1 MIKTLNH
8 LPHPQEDGATL
19 ASHFSDLAPPLN
31 DRQAHLEASRCLYC
45 YDAPCVNACP
55 SEIDIPSFIR
65 HIHTDN
71 VQGAAQK
78 ILSANIL
85 GGSCA
90 RVCPTEILCQQAC
103 VRNNAQECA
112 PVLIGLLQRYAV
124 DNAHFSQHPF
134 QRAAATGKRI
144 AVVGA
149 GPAGLSCAHRCAM
162 HGHEVVIFEAREKA
176 GGLNEYGIAKYKLVD
191 DFAQK
196 ELDFL
201 LQIGGIEIRHGQKL
215 GDNLSLTD
223 LHQQFDAVFLGL
235 GLAASKQL
243 GLPHEDAPGL
253 LAATD
258 YIRELRQADDLT
270 QLPLA
275 DHCIVL
281 GAGNTAIDMAVQMA
295 RLGAR
300 DVNLVYRRGVEDMG
314 ATRHEQDIAKANQV
328 RLLTWAAPEEVLLDA
343 QGRVRGMRFARTHL
357 VEGRLQTTGE
367 TFELAADAI
376 FKAIGQAFDG
386 AALSD
391 PLGDPLAQE
400 LKRAGERIEVDEQ
413 LRTSI
418 PGVYAGGDCVS
429 LGQDLTVQ
437 AVQHGKRAAEAMHA
451 QLMLNVE
458 AA

>member
-1 MIKTLNH
+1 MIKALDH
-8 LPHPQEDGATL
+8 LPRPYDDATTL
-19 ASHFSDLAPPLN
+19 AGRFSDLAPALN
-31 DRQAHLEASRCLYC
+31 ARQAQLEASRCLYC

-65 HIHTDN
+65 NIHQEN
-71 VQGAAQK
+71 LQGAAVK

-90 RVCPTEILCQQAC
+90 RVCPTEVLCQQAC

-124 DNAHFSQHPF
+124 DNAQFSEHPF

-149 GPAGLSCAHRCAM
+149 GPAGLSCAHRLAM

-176 GGLNEYGIAKYKLVD
+176 GGLNEYGIAKYKLVE
-191 DFAQK
+191 DFAQR
-196 ELDFL
+196 ELAFL
-201 LQIGGIEIRHGQKL
+201 LQIGGIEIRHGQTL
-215 GDNLSLTD
+215 GTHLSLID
-223 LHQQFDAVFLGL
+223 LHQHYDSVFLAIGL
-235 GLAASKQL
+235 NASRQL
-243 GLPHEDAPGL
+243 GITHENATGI

-258 YIRELRQADDLT
+258 YIRDLRQSDDLS

-275 DHCIVL
+275 DRCIVL

-300 DVNLVYRRGVEDMG
+300 DVNLVYRRGLDEMG
-314 ATRHEQDIAKANQV
+314 ATDHEQNIAKANQV
-328 RLLTWAAPEEVLLDA
+328 RLLTWAQPEEVLLDN

-357 VEGRLQTTGE
+357 ENGRLQSTGE

-376 FKAIGQAFDG
+376 FKAIGQCMDD
-386 AALSD
+386 AALD
-391 PLGDPLAQE
+391 DPLART
-400 LKRAGERIEVDEQ
+400 LKRQGDRIEVDEQ
-413 LRTSI
+413 LRTSV
-418 PGVYAGGDCVS
+418 PGVYAGGDCTQ

-437 AVQHGKRAAEAMHA
+437 AVQHGKLAAEAIHA